1 MTPDTRT
8 RELAHRLTQLSAAED
23 FLAFFGVPYEQP
35 VVNVNRLHILKR
47 FQQYLRAEPGL
58 AGLDD
63 LAMFRRYREL
73 LSRAYGDFV
82 RSTPAQEKVFKVFQ
96 DADGQR
102 VPVTALRATMPA
114 RHEAAAAD
122 GRAAA

>member
-1 MTPDTRT
+1 MTSDTRT
-8 RELAHRLTQLSAAED
+8 HELAHRLTQLSAAED

-47 FQQYLRAEPGL
+47 FQQYLRAESGL
-58 AGLDD
+58 ARLDD

-73 LSRAYGDFV
+73 LSRAYDDFV

-102 VPVTALRATMPA
+102 VPVAALRATMPA
-114 RHEAAAAD
+114 RHEAAAD
-122 GRAAA
+122 GRAGA

>member
-1 MTPDTRT
+1 MTPDTHI
-8 RELAHRLTQLSAAED
+8 RELTHRLTQLSAAED
-23 FLAFFGVPYEQP
+23 FLAFFAVPYEQA

-63 LAMFRRYREL
+63 LAVFRRYREL

-102 VPVTALRATMPA
+102 VPVAALRATVPA
-114 RHEAAAAD
+114 RHEAAQ
-122 GRAAA
+122 GRAGA